1 MACVGL
7 CKILMRWMV
16 LRGGSKGQVGA
27 WVVWVAHQSDLV
39 FVSMW
44 ASVCAAGLVF
54 GLVFSRGCGSRGF
67 VDDCLCNSLQCCSY
81 RGHWVGLGRLRPLDY
96 PIYG

>member
-1 MACVGL
+1 
-7 CKILMRWMV
+7 MV

-67 VDDCLCNSLQCCSY
+67 VDDCLCNSLQWQLQ
-81 RGHWVGLGRLRPLDY
+81 GALGRAGAIAATGLPDIWVNNIQHLQ
-96 PIYG
+96 